1 MYIVNFNG
9 ADHICATFNQAVAI
23 ARKAVAHGS
32 VATIIDDEGEQV
44 ASFQPRE
51 ETK

>member
-9 ADHICATFNQAVAI
+9 ADHTCDTFNQAVAM
-23 ARKAVAHGS
+23 ARKTVAHGV
-32 VATIIDDEGEQV
+32 VATIFDDEGEQV

>member
-9 ADHICATFNQAVAI
+9 ADHICATFSQAVDT
-23 ARKAVAHGS
+23 ARKSAEHGV
-32 VATIIDDEGEQV
+32 VATIFDDEGEQV